1 MRPISHRDDSR
12 SSFVTSGV
20 RLGTPAVTTRG
31 MKEEDMEIIAEG
43 IFLVMKKEE
52 NISRV
57 KEMVKGLTD
66 KYPLI

>member
-1 MRPISHRDDSR
+1 
-12 SSFVTSGV
+12 
-20 RLGTPAVTTRG
+20 
-31 MKEEDMEIIAEG
+31 MEIFAEG
-43 IFLVMKKEE
+43 ILVVMKKEE